1 MGTLEREAR
10 ESETVVR
17 FWVAGT
23 QLAVPAASVD
33 EIVTLETPTLVPGVP
48 RHVAGIVAVRGEAVP
63 LLDVGVLLGLSSAA
77 VQASEFEDRDPR
89 VIVVRGGPYRV
100 GLICEL
106 VSSVAA
112 IARARLTSAETVQP
126 PELRRFA
133 EARVDLGDGM
143 AVLLDLPSMLEAARA

>member
-1 MGTLEREAR
+1 MVRLEREER

-17 FWVAGT
+17 FWVAGA
-23 QLAVPAASVD
+23 QLAVPAANVD
-33 EIVTLETPTLVPGVP
+33 EIVALEAPTLVPGVP

-63 LLDVGVLLGLSSAA
+63 LLDVGVLLGLGSAAASSAM
-77 VQASEFEDRDPR
+77 FEDRDPR
-89 VIVVRGGPYRV
+89 VLVVRGGLYRV

-106 VSSVAA
+106 VSSVAGV
-112 IARARLTSAETVQP
+112 ARARLSSPETVQP

-143 AVLLDLPSMLEAARA
+143 AVLLDLPAMLEAARA